1 MNTVI
6 PGIRKVVVQDL
17 RLITTGGGGGGGAN
31 RGNTVAIC

>member
-17 RLITTGGGGGGGAN
+17 RLITTGGGGGGG
-31 RGNTVAIC
+31 GG